1 MNYLEHPLVGPYFGM
16 FILIW
21 IYLRHYLNLRILYSE
36 FHQFKT
42 IGPYVLDWQGEQFKS
57 PLSHV
62 LSTILLGG
70 LQALNLFWL
79 FWILRIAYKFVFGDE
94 LNDDRSDDDDAE
106 FAEEQRL
113 DALVNQE
120 VDVAGRKVL

>member
-1 MNYLEHPLVGPYFGM
+1 M

-79 FWILRIAYKFVFGDE
+79 FWILRIAYKFVFMDE
-94 LNDDRSDDDDAE
+94 LSDDRSDDDEVE

-113 DALVNQE
+113 DALVKQE
-120 VDVAGRKVL
+120 GDRVAERKVLSEDVKPINRKDL